1 MKRLVWLSFLL
12 LPIAATAQGLKAK
25 GKFIVD
31 KNGREVI
38 LRGIGLGGWMLQE
51 PYMLQLSGVAMAQHN
66 IKSKIKELAGDE
78 NTEKFYEAW
87 LKNHCT
93 KADIDSLA
101 AWGFNSVRLP
111 MHYNLFTL
119 PAQQEPVKGKNT
131 WLSKG
136 FELTDS
142 LLSWCKTNKMYLI
155 LDLHAAPGGQGND
168 NAIADRDTSHPSL
181 WQSEDSQ
188 QKTIALWQ
196 QLAHRYKDEEWI
208 GGYDLIN
215 EPNWGFQNAA
225 DKNGCAEELNQPLVE
240 LLKKITTAIR
250 EIDKKHL
257 IIIEGN
263 CWGNNY
269 KGFFPLWDDNLA
281 MSFHKY
287 WNSTEQNSIQN
298 FIEYRE
304 KYNVPIWMGESGENS
319 NSWFTDAIQLLE
331 RNKIG
336 WAWWP
341 LKKIGINNPLQV
353 KTNPGYQKMI
363 DYWKGKGEKPS
374 KEETVKALMQLAADV
389 NISNNIIKYDVIDA
403 MHKQVNTATALPYR
417 SNLLG
422 ESTVIYATDY
432 DLGKL
437 NTAYYDKDSGN
448 YWVSTGKRTEWN
460 KGWSYRNDGVDI
472 RSCNDSLS
480 NGYQVSWTEDGEWMQ
495 YSLLSPTDGNYEL
508 QLRYTAAST
517 GRIEWILANQV
528 VAVELPASGKWSNST
543 VSTLKLNKGLN
554 QIKLKIIKGG
564 MDLNFILLKRQ
575 TSTAYSQQ

>member
-12 LPIAATAQGLKAK
+12 LPIVATAQGLQAK

-51 PYMLQLSGVAMAQHN
+51 PYMLQLSGVAIAQHN

-119 PAQQEPVKGKNT
+119 PVQQEPVKANNT

-136 FELTDS
+136 FTLTDS
-142 LLSWCKTNKMYLI
+142 LLSWCKANRMYLI

-168 NAIADRDTSHPSL
+168 NAIADRDTSYPSL
-181 WQSEDSQ
+181 WQSEADQ

-208 GGYDLIN
+208 GAYDLIN
-215 EPNWGFQNAA
+215 EPNWGFQNSA
-225 DKNGCAEELNQPLVE
+225 DKNGCAEELNAPLVE
-240 LLKKITTAIR
+240 LFKRITTAIR

-298 FIEYRE
+298 FIDYRE

-363 DYWKGKGEKPS
+363 DYWKAKGDKPS
-374 KEETVKALMQLAADV
+374 KEETVEALMQLAADV
-389 NISNNIIKYDVIDA
+389 NISNNIIKYDVIYA
-403 MHKQVNTATALPYR
+403 MHKQVHASTTVPYK

-472 RSCNDSLS
+472 KSCNDSLS

-495 YSLLSPTDGNYEL
+495 YSLFSSNEGSYDL

-517 GRIEWILANQV
+517 GKIEWILANQV
-528 VAVELPASGKWSNST
+528 VTVELPASEKWSTSIT
-543 VSTLKLNKGLN
+543 STLKLNKGIN

-564 MDLNFILLKRQ
+564 MNLNFILLKTQ
-575 TSTAYSQQ
+575 TSTGYSQ